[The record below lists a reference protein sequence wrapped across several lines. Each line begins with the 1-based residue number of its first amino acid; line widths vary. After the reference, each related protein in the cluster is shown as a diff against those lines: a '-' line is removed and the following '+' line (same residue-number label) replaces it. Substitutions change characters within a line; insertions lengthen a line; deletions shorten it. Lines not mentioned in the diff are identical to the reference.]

1 MQDGLTRDHLQLDGL
16 REIIDLA
23 YQMNLGK
30 RRHTQSTLLRV
41 LDEVK
46 V

>member
-1 MQDGLTRDHLQLDGL
+1 MMEQGHHLQRQGL
-16 REIIDLA
+16 REIIAVA

-30 RRHTQSTLLRV
+30 RRYSQATLLRV

-46 V
+46 G